1 MTAASDRLE
10 LSRLVHRFG
19 LGPKPGEYLQLL
31 AGGVPQA
38 RAKILVHR
46 SADPG
51 LNALV
56 TPPFA
61 NMGQGPTDPTASAAY
76 WAEVEV
82 QSLAVGVWW
91 LDRMV
96 LADYPFIERMTWFWH
111 GHWATSLSKVQFAR
125 PMKIQ
130 NDTLRSHALGNF
142 KDMSRAMVQDCA
154 LIYWLDGE
162 ENVAYSPNENL
173 GREFMELFTLGVGN
187 YSQNDVHQAA
197 LGFTGYNVDLTAG
210 TVSFDSQQHDNKPVS
225 VLGKRQVFDAVSL
238 SDYIVSRP
246 ENATFIAR
254 RLWFR
259 FVSST
264 VEPPTSLAKVFES
277 RDISLLINAIARN
290 SAMRLPQYSLAKS
303 PVEWFVAACR
313 ALRVT
318 PSKLPVSNG
327 WSWLLTSMGQFPFDP
342 PSVGGWPY
350 DQAWLTA
357 AAVPYRISIATSLVQ
372 AGHLDPLTSV
382 PKSKMVEAAA
392 DWLGVAKWS
401 TRTERA
407 LNQAVSD
414 PARLAL
420 LALNAPEYVVTA

>member
-31 AGGVPQA
+31 ADGIPQA
-38 RAKILVHR
+38 RAKILSR
-46 SADPG
+46 RPDPG

-56 TPPFA
+56 TPPFP
-61 NMGQGPTDPTASAAY
+61 NMGQAPSDPTASSAY
-76 WAEVEV
+76 WTKVYD
-82 QSLAVGVWW
+82 QSIALGIWW
-91 LDRMV
+91 MDRMV

-111 GHWATSLSKVQFAR
+111 GHWATSISKVSFAR

-130 NDTLRSHALGNF
+130 NDTLRTHALGNF
-142 KDMSRAMVQDCA
+142 KDMSRALVQDCA

-187 YSQNDVHQAA
+187 YTQTDVHQAA
-197 LGFTGYNVDLTAG
+197 LGFSGYSVDLTAG
-210 TVSFDSQQHDNKPVS
+210 TVSFDAKMHENTPVS

-238 SDYIVSRP
+238 SDWIVSRP
-246 ENATFIAR
+246 ENAKFIAR

-259 FVSST
+259 FISST
-264 VEPPTSLAKVFES
+264 EEPPASLAKVFDD
-277 RDISLLINAIARN
+277 RDISLLINTIARN
-290 SAMRLPQYSLAKS
+290 PAMRRPQYSQTKS
-303 PVEWFVAACR
+303 PVEWFVSACR

-318 PSKLPVSNG
+318 PSKFGQAGDLD
-327 WSWLLTSMGQFPFDP
+327 WLLSSMGQFPFNP

-350 DQAWLTA
+350 DEAWLTA
-357 AAVPYRISIATSLVQ
+357 AAINYRMSLATNLVQ
-372 AGHLDPLTSV
+372 SGHLEPLTSV
-382 PKSKMVEAAA
+382 PPSKMVQAAA
-392 DWLGVAKWS
+392 DWLGVAQWS

-420 LALNAPEYVVTA
+420 LALNAPEYLVNA

>member
-31 AGGVPQA
+31 AGGIPQA
-38 RAKILVHR
+38 RAKILSRR
-46 SADPG
+46 SDPG

-56 TPPFA
+56 TPPYPDL
-61 NMGQGPTDPTASAAY
+61 GPAPSDPTASDVY
-76 WAEVEV
+76 FTKVYD
-82 QSLAVGVWW
+82 QSLTIGIWW
-91 LDRMV
+91 MDRMV
-96 LADYPFIERMTWFWH
+96 LADSPFIERMTWFWH
-111 GHWATSLSKVQFAR
+111 GHWATSINKVSFAR

-130 NDTLRSHALGNF
+130 NDTLRTHALGNF
-142 KDMSRAMVQDCA
+142 KDMSRAMVKDCA

-187 YSQNDVHQAA
+187 YSQSDVHQAA
-197 LGFTGYNVDLTAG
+197 LGFTGYNVVLTAG
-210 TVSFDSQQHDNKPVS
+210 TTSFESTLHENKPVS
-225 VLGKRQVFDAVSL
+225 VLGKHQVFDAVSL
-238 SDYIVSRP
+238 SDWIVSRP
-246 ENATFIAR
+246 ENAKFIAR

-259 FVSST
+259 FISTT
-264 VEPPTSLAKVFES
+264 VEPPASLAKVFEN
-277 RDISLLINAIARN
+277 RDISLLINTIARN
-290 SAMRLPQYSLAKS
+290 PAMRRPQYSQAKS

-318 PSKLPVSNG
+318 PSKLPASMAL
-327 WSWLLTSMGQFPFDP
+327 SWLLSSMGQFPFNP

-350 DQAWLTA
+350 DEAWLTA
-357 AAVPYRISIATSLVQ
+357 AAMQYRIAIAQNLVQ
-372 AGHLDPLTSV
+372 YGDIAPLTSV
-382 PKSKMVEAAA
+382 PKSKIVQAAA
-392 DWLGVAKWS
+392 DWLGVAQWS

-407 LNQAVSD
+407 LSHVVSD

-420 LALNAPEYVVTA
+420 LALLAPEYLVNA